1 MDGFFPTVETRVF
14 NLNSFKKM
22 KIILFNKAVVSC
34 FIDKINLI
42 LFN

>member
-1 MDGFFPTVETRVF
+1 MDGFFPTVETHVF

-22 KIILFNKAVVSC
+22 KIILFNKAGFSC
-34 FIDKINLI
+34 FLEINLI